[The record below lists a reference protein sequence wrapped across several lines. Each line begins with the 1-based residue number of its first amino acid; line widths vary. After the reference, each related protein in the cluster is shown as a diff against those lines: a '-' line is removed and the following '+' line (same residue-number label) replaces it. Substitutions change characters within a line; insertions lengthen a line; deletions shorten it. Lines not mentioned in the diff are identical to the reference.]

1 MPKKMPGYSEYQQ
14 EQENKRKAKEAAIQ
28 EQNRKKAEKEA
39 EKKAE
44 KLKKAKEKIQ
54 DKKIKAVG
62 KKLRPQAFSDFLK
75 YFFVGQM
82 IGFVIG
88 STSFALEE
96 FGGPEIIGE
105 HYDEEL
111 GQTVIDWSE
120 SMYDGISYW
129 QAIKN
134 AYGFGDWKDGTA
146 QRQMIAN
153 LIFTMI
159 SLSIALKKSRTKQ
172 KQKANEIL
180 SKLERL
186 KGFGIDVEQL
196 ATDLT
201 PSINKML
208 ESLSAMDR
216 GYFDNLAA
224 GGLDKAKYE
233 TCVAIIA
240 GYLKSHPKEYNKV
253 ITIIDEATLPE
264 WIKKKY
270 GKGKTISFGAA
281 QALVQE
287 R

>member
-1 MPKKMPGYSEYQQ
+1 MPGYGEYQQ
-14 EQENKRKAKEAAIQ
+14 EQEAKRKAKEAAIQ

-54 DKKIKAVG
+54 DKKVKAVG
-62 KKLRPQAFSDFLK
+62 KDLRSQAFVDFLK
-75 YFFVGQM
+75 YFFIGQM

-96 FGGPEIIGE
+96 IGGPEIIGE

-111 GQTVIDWSE
+111 GQTVIDRE

-159 SLSIALKKSRTKQ
+159 SLSIALKESRTKQ
-172 KQKANEIL
+172 KQKANKIL
-180 SKLERL
+180 SELERL
-186 KGFGIDVEQL
+186 KDFGIDVEQL

-201 PSINKML
+201 PSINKMV

-240 GYLKSHPKEYNKV
+240 GYLKSHPKEYNNV
-253 ITIIDEATLPE
+253 IAIIDEATLPE

-281 QALVQE
+281 QAFAQE